1 MSTVAAP
8 EGLREAPRPSI
19 RKARVVAGNAY
30 RLRNAEMRDAQFVL
44 ALRTDARKKRYISTT
59 SPDLASQ
66 VEWLERYAA
75 DAGQAYFIV
84 ESMDAEPLGT
94 VRMYDPRGTS
104 FCFGSWII
112 RQGAPAACAVE
123 SVLLL
128 YHYALDEL
136 GFSESYFSVR
146 KPNRSVWHF
155 MERFGARRT
164 GENDLDYL
172 YETDR
177 ASVTHAFG
185 RYSRYLPAPIRVIRD
200 PVS

>member
-8 EGLREAPRPSI
+8 EGLQQPRRPSI
-19 RKARVVAGNAY
+19 RKARIVAGNAY
-30 RLRNAEMRDAQFVL
+30 RLRNAEVRDAQFVL
-44 ALRTDARKKRYISTT
+44 ALRTDARKKRYISAT
-59 SPDLASQ
+59 SLDLARQ
-66 VEWLERYAA
+66 IEWLERYAA
-75 DAGQAYFIV
+75 DDDQAYFIV
-84 ESMDAEPLGT
+84 ESMAADPLGT
-94 VRMYDPRGTS
+94 VRMYDPKGDS

-112 RQGAPAACAVE
+112 RHGAPPACAVE

-136 GFSESYFSVR
+136 GFSGSYFSVR
-146 KPNRSVWHF
+146 KPNRSVWQF

-164 GENDLDYL
+164 GQDALDYH

-177 ASVTHAFG
+177 ASVMGAFS
-185 RYSRYLPAPIRVIRD
+185 RYRRYLPAPIRVIRD